1 MVRFSNHYAS
11 HVQPILNPHVIHI
24 VMDELL
30 EAYLRYLLAEKN
42 LSPLTLRNYR
52 SDLTHFATYLREE
65 EDADPTTA
73 DRMMLRRYLSAL
85 KEQGMAGASL
95 TRKVS
100 TIRSFYRFL
109 VREGKLESS
118 PLTGLVVPKRERRLP
133 TILSLEDLSAIIE
146 SADEATPRGLRN
158 RAILELMYA
167 SGVRL
172 SEVVGADIRNLDLEE
187 LTVLVRGKGNKERVV
202 LLGRPAE
209 KAIRRYLAR
218 GRPRLCAGAEMAL
231 FVNRDGKRLSG
242 RSIEKIVRQHALK
255 AGLGQR
261 VWPHLLRHSFATHL
275 LDGGADLRVVQD
287 LLGHASAQTTQIYTH
302 VTEERQREKLERARK
317 QMAEATLR
325 NLEKSA
331 AKRRARS
338 GAGLTAD
345 SSR

>member
-1 MVRFSNHYAS
+1 M
-11 HVQPILNPHVIHI
+11 QPILHTHVIHI
-24 VMDELL
+24 VIDELL

-52 SDLTHFATYLREE
+52 SDLTYFATYLGEE

-118 PLTGLVVPKRERRLP
+118 PLTGLVAPKRERRLP
-133 TILSLEDLSAIIE
+133 SILSLEQLAAIIE

-172 SEVVGADIRNLDLEE
+172 SEVVGADIRHLDLEE
-187 LTVLVRGKGNKERVV
+187 RTLLVRGKGNKERVV
-202 LLGRPAE
+202 LLGGPAE

-218 GRPRLCAGAEMAL
+218 GRPKLATGAEMAL
-231 FVNRDGKRLSG
+231 FVNRDGNRLSG

-255 AGLGQR
+255 AGLDQR

-302 VTEERQREKLERARK
+302 VTEEMQRQRMNEVRK
-317 QMAEATLR
+317 KMGEATQR
-325 NLEKSA
+325 NLEQSA
-331 AKRRARS
+331 ARRRARS
-338 GAGLTAD
+338 GA
-345 SSR
+345 